1 MIMKVCKFGGS
12 SLADANQVKKV
23 CDIIKGDPDRKIIV
37 VSAPGKINDS
47 DIKITDLL
55 IECANQKLSG
65 GDYKTVLNKIVDK
78 YRNIALGFNL
88 NESILD
94 TINKDLESRIDD
106 KSLSASEF
114 MDSMKAAGEDNSAKL
129 VAHCL
134 KSLGVD
140 ASYLSPKAA
149 GLILKKEH
157 GNVTVLDSSYA
168 ALKNSLKS
176 DGIIIF
182 PGFFGYSAEG
192 KVLTFSRGGSDI
204 SGAILAAA
212 VKADVYENFT
222 DVDYIYTVSPK
233 TVKNPK
239 PIYSITYHEMREL
252 AYSGFGV
259 LHDETL
265 LPAEKANVPIHL
277 KNTNNPNNK
286 GTVIS
291 NVKTENDIITGIACN
306 KDFVSLTMYK
316 RMMNKE
322 IGFLKRLMDIFYE
335 EKISIEHVPTSID
348 SISVIV
354 KKENLGAKL
363 ETIKARIENEL
374 QVDNLVIENDI
385 ALVAI
390 VGENMNNRIGIL
402 TRICGA
408 ISDQYINVITVCQG
422 ASQNNIIIGVKN
434 SDSDSA
440 VKSLYKAFIL

>member
-1 MIMKVCKFGGS
+1 MKVSKFGGS

-23 CDIIKGDPDRKIIV
+23 CDIIISDPDRRIIV

-47 DIKITDLL
+47 DTKMTDLL
-55 IECANQKLSG
+55 IECANLKTQGS
-65 GDYKTVLNKIVDK
+65 DYRPVLEKIINK
-78 YRNIALGFNL
+78 YRNIAQGFNL
-88 NESILD
+88 SDAILGV
-94 TINKDLESRIDD
+94 IEQDLEARLNDE
-106 KSLSASEF
+106 SLSPAEF
-114 MDSMKAAGEDNSAKL
+114 MDSMKASGEDNSAKL
-129 VAHCL
+129 VTECL
-134 KSLGVD
+134 KSLGVN

-149 GLILKKEH
+149 GLILKNDN
-157 GNVTVLDSSYA
+157 GNVSIVESSYET
-168 ALKNSLKS
+168 LKTTLKS
-176 DGIIIF
+176 EGVIIF
-182 PGFFGYSAEG
+182 PGFFGYSSEG

-204 SGAILAAA
+204 TGAILAAA

-222 DVDYIYTVSPK
+222 DVDYIYTVNPR

-252 AYSGFGV
+252 SYSGFGV

-277 KNTNNPNNK
+277 KNTNNPTNK

-291 NVKTENDIITGIACN
+291 NEKTENDIITGIACN

-322 IGFLKRLMDIFYE
+322 VGFLKRLMDIFYD
-335 EKISIEHVPTSID
+335 EKISIEHIPTSID

-354 KKENLGAKL
+354 KEEYLGSKLDKIKE
-363 ETIKARIENEL
+363 RIEKEL
-374 QVDNLVIENDI
+374 QVDQLIIEKGI
-385 ALVAI
+385 ALIAI

-402 TRICGA
+402 SRICGA

-440 VKSLYKAFIL
+440 VRSLYKTFILQ